1 VARAHEL
8 EQLTAALESATVRQ
22 GSTVLVSGE
31 AGIGKTRLL
40 SEFADRARGE
50 GAVVL
55 TGRCID
61 LVGAG
66 LPYLPLVEALRPLRE
81 RLVVDDL
88 ALALRELPRLLPEL
102 APGHAGAGG
111 DEKSQLRLFEETVA
125 VLEQVAA
132 SAPVVLVLEDLHW
145 ADESTI
151 DLVAFLAH
159 AVRASRILTVATY
172 RSDELRPDDPRRRPL
187 DELLRARAA
196 VELALAPLTA
206 DELGAL
212 LADTAVDELTP
223 DLAATIHARS
233 EGNPFFAEELLAA
246 ARRGEEALPSVLR
259 DVLLR
264 RVARLGPDARSVLRA
279 AAAAGRDVTFGL
291 LAAVTPLDEER
302 LVEALR
308 QAVDGDVLAADQPAS
323 LFRFRHA
330 LLAEAVYGTLL
341 PGEREDLHRRL
352 ATALAQQPGLAASRS
367 AAGELALHWFGA
379 RRPVEAL
386 AASIEAAREAEEVSG
401 RAEARGHVERA
412 LELWGQVADPGAAAG
427 VRLGDLL
434 TWGADLA
441 DLTGDAAR
449 AVELARKALDEGSA
463 GAEQGAEALLTE
475 RLGNYLMHLG
485 EHEDGRAA
493 LRRAAALVPRE
504 PPSVERVRI
513 LGSLGYALLPDH
525 LAESIEV
532 GEEALAAA
540 RVLGDDRVALRA
552 LGVLGM
558 AVFYDGRVD
567 EGIGYL
573 RDAMR
578 LAERSGAE
586 ADLTR
591 TAIGLCDAL
600 IAAGLLRDAARTAVE
615 GLAAARRLGLERGH
629 GVALAVNAAAALIG
643 LGDWTRAE
651 AVLAP
656 ALHAGTPF
664 WAHYPHMF
672 QAQIDTARGRFDAAR
687 EHLEHAAVAASR
699 PWAALEYGCLVAEL
713 ALWEGRLDEAAGA
726 VDEALRSSSG
736 RDLAPHRARLT
747 ALGVRAEAERAG
759 LADAMRDA
767 ATASAARRTAARLLA
782 VTRDVAAAAVALPDV
797 GAWLLVAEA
806 EHSRAEGRSSPE
818 VWQAGV
824 EAWDR
829 ADRPY
834 VAAYCRWRLSEA
846 LLASGA
852 HSADAALPARESY
865 RVAAWLGA
873 GPLQRELELLA
884 QRARLDLVGLPTEE
898 RAVGGENTLGLT
910 ARELDV
916 IRLLGRGYTN
926 REIAAELVISTK
938 TASVHVSNI
947 LRKLDASNRLEAATI
962 AQRLAPHA

>member
-1 VARAHEL
+1 MARAHEL
-8 EQLTAALESATVRQ
+8 EQLTAALESATASR

-66 LPYLPLVEALRPLRE
+66 LPYLPLVEALRPLRG
-81 RLVVDDL
+81 RLVLDDL
-88 ALALRELPRLLPEL
+88 PVALRELPRLLPEL
-102 APGHAGAGG
+102 APELAAGSG
-111 DEKSQLRLFEETVA
+111 DEKSQLRLFEETVG
-125 VLEQVAA
+125 VLEQVTT

-159 AVRASRILTVATY
+159 AVLASRILCVATY
-172 RSDELRPDDPRRRPL
+172 RSDELRPDDPRRRLL
-187 DELLRARAA
+187 DELVRARAG

-206 DELGAL
+206 DDLGAL
-212 LADTAVDELTP
+212 LADLAADELTP
-223 DLAATIHARS
+223 DLAATIYARS

-246 ARRGEEALPSVLR
+246 ARRGEDTLPSVLR

-264 RVARLGPDARSVLRA
+264 RVARLGTEGRSVLRA

-308 QAVDGDVLAADQPAS
+308 EAVEGDVLAADQPAS
-323 LFRFRHA
+323 MFRFRHA

-341 PGEREDLHRRL
+341 PGEREDLHLRL
-352 ATALAQQPGLAASRS
+352 ATALQKQPALAASRS

-379 RRPVEAL
+379 KRPAEAL

-412 LELWGQVADPGAAAG
+412 LELWDQVADPGAVAG
-427 VRLGDLL
+427 ERLGDLL

-441 DLTGDAAR
+441 DLTGDASR
-449 AVELARKALDEGSA
+449 AVELARRALDEASA
-463 GAEQGAEALLTE
+463 SAVHGAEALLTE
-475 RLGNYLMHLG
+475 RLGNYLMHSG
-485 EHEDGRAA
+485 EYEDGRAA

-504 PPSVERVRI
+504 PPSAERVRI

-525 LAESIEV
+525 LAESIEA
-532 GEEALAAA
+532 GEEALAAS
-540 RVLGDDRVALRA
+540 RVLGDDRVAQRA
-552 LGVLGM
+552 MGVLGM

-578 LAERSGAE
+578 VAERCGAE

-615 GLAAARRLGLERGH
+615 ALAVARRLGLERGH

-643 LGDWTRAE
+643 LGDWTRAQ

-687 EHLEHAAVAASR
+687 GHLEDAAAASSR
-699 PWAALEYGCLVAEL
+699 PWAAVEYACLVAEL
-713 ALWEGRLDEAAGA
+713 ALWQGRLDDAASA
-726 VDEALRSSSG
+726 VDEGLRSSSG
-736 RDLAPHRARLT
+736 RDIAPHRARLA

-759 LADAMRDA
+759 LADARRDA
-767 ATASAARRTAARLLA
+767 ATASEARRTAARLLA
-782 VTRDVAAAAVALPDV
+782 VAREFAAATVALPDV
-797 GAWLLVAEA
+797 GGWLLVAEA
-806 EHSRAEGRSSPE
+806 EHSRAEGSSKPE
-818 VWQAGV
+818 RWQAGV

-829 ADRPY
+829 AERPY

-852 HSADAALPARESY
+852 HPADAALPAREAS

-873 GPLQRELELLA
+873 EPLQHELELLA
-884 QRARLDLVGLPTEE
+884 QRARLDLVGLPPEE
-898 RAVGGENTLGLT
+898 RASGGAGALGLT